1 MEQDKFKNE
10 DKVRKIGG
18 KVEADYYHFKSDIEE
33 INYYLFELFSL
44 LGLTD
49 DMDAILEA
57 LSDGNLYY
65 LKKHFIN
72 KVMMDIEKGKCPRYK
87 FLSERMKQ
95 KIQSL
100 PPEKQEKKFIQE
112 THRSL
117 TVLYNKIHDQYL
129 KDYRLYS
136 LEPRYSKIGLEV
148 FGKALFV
155 APSRIEIDGEK
166 FIEIYTSYMAAEE
179 SETKKQHEQAAEA
192 INRFFNG
199 LEITQKELSK
209 YFILEYGRVKVRPT
223 SININD
229 YSRLGYRGAKRS
241 DGDSTK
247 Q

>member
-1 MEQDKFKNE
+1 MAQDKFKNE

-18 KVEADYYHFKSDIEE
+18 KVAEDYIRFKREIEDINDYY
-33 INYYLFELFSL
+33 FELFYL

-49 DMDAILEA
+49 DINAIVEA
-57 LSDGNLYY
+57 LKDSLHS
-65 LKKHFIN
+65 LKTIFIN
-72 KVMMDIEKGKCPRYK
+72 KVMGDIEKGKITRYK
-87 FLSERMKQ
+87 FLSQRLKEKLPN
-95 KIQSL
+95 L
-100 PPEKQEKKFIQE
+100 PPEEEETIWRRE

-117 TVLYNKIHDQYL
+117 TVLYKKIYSQYL
-129 KDYRLYS
+129 EEYRLYS
-136 LEPRYSKIGLEV
+136 LEPRYNKIGLEV
-148 FGKALFV
+148 FSKSLFV
-155 APSRIEIDGEK
+155 APSRIEIDGQK
-166 FIEIYTSYMAAEE
+166 FIEIYTSYMEADE

-199 LEITQKELSK
+199 LEITQEELSK

>member
-1 MEQDKFKNE
+1 MAQNRFKNE

-18 KVEADYYHFKSDIEE
+18 KVEADYIRFKSDIVV
-33 INYYLFELFSL
+33 INDYLFELFYL

-49 DMDAILEA
+49 DIDAILEA
-57 LSDGNLYY
+57 LKDRLTY
-65 LKKHFIN
+65 LKTTFIN
-72 KVMMDIEKGKCPRYK
+72 KTMRDIERGKAPRYK
-87 FLSERMKQ
+87 YLSQRTKEKLPN
-95 KIQSL
+95 L
-100 PPEKQEKKFIQE
+100 PPEEEEKIWRRE

-117 TVLYNKIHDQYL
+117 SILYNKIHDQYL
-129 KDYRLYS
+129 KEYRLYTP
-136 LEPRYSKIGLEV
+136 PRYNLTALEI

-155 APSRIEIDGEK
+155 APSQIEIDGQK

-199 LEITQKELSK
+199 LEITQEELSK
-209 YFILEYGRVKVRPT
+209 YFVLEYGIIKVRPT

-247 Q
+247 K